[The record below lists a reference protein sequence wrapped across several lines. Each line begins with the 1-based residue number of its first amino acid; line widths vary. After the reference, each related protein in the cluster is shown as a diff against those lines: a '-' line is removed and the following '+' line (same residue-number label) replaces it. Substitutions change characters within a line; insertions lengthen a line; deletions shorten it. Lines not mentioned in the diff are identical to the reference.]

1 MPGLR
6 AQSVGHFR
14 RDVAVARILIVDDDF
29 EVLGVLRDMVSAVG
43 HDVQNRGHRVGRPC
57 AHRFLSSGRDAARRG
72 NADAFRYEVLSEMRR
87 DHPAIPVIMVAAQV
101 DPAISEELIAR
112 GAFACVEKPFTMEQ
126 LGAVIDAAL
135 TRRR

>member
-1 MPGLR
+1 VPGLR

-29 EVLGVLRDMVSAVG
+29 EVLSVLRDMVSAVG
-43 HDVQNRGHRVGRPC
+43 HDVQTAATGWGGLALIELFRPDVMLLDV
-57 AHRFLSSGRDAARRG
+57 AMPSPSG
-72 NADAFRYEVLSEMRR
+72 YEVLSEMRR

-101 DPAISEELIAR
+101 DPAISEQLIAR
-112 GAFACVEKPFTMEQ
+112 GAFAYVEKPFTMEQ

-135 TRRR
+135 ARRR

>member
-14 RDVAVARILIVDDDF
+14 RDVVVARILIVDDDF

-43 HDVQNRGHRVGRPC
+43 HDVQTAATGWGGLALIDLFHRDVMLLDVAMPTP
-57 AHRFLSSGRDAARRG
+57 SG
-72 NADAFRYEVLSEMRR
+72 YEVLSEMRR

-135 TRRR
+135 ARRR